1 VAGSVA
7 PPRPSLSLTVC
18 SLAALYLCAVLCGG
32 CVAAM
37 LHSWASQGL
46 GLGAL
51 LLLPGILGLGLTQYA
66 GTFQCKAARAE
77 TVARLYSFAG
87 GFMLIALICLLLDIA
102 RSGQHPSWPVM
113 AIGGVFAGFAVW
125 GRIGGRLN
133 RQWAAE
139 LRLYEEGHESDP
151 SLPVRKGHPSVWI
164 STCLVLLAAT
174 GVVYWALAPR
184 YGEHAEP
191 DATPLVLPAG
201 ASDVCYWIYAGNTVF
216 EFSISEQG
224 FLAWAEAEIESRQG
238 GLVEVMRITTPESVI
253 TYREWIPDAP
263 PPHEFV
269 IEEGYYHSCEQGGN
283 KVQYAY
289 DRQAGRAYYA
299 SYQQP
304 AAGRRE

>member
-1 VAGSVA
+1 MTT
-7 PPRPSLSLTVC
+7 PRPSLALTIC

-32 CVAAM
+32 CVAVM

-66 GTFQCKAARAE
+66 ATFQCKPARAE

-113 AIGGVFAGFAVW
+113 ALGGVFAGFAVW

-139 LRLYEEGHESDP
+139 LRRYEEEQESDTP
-151 SLPVRKGHPSVWI
+151 LSARKGPASVWI

-174 GVVYWALAPR
+174 GVVYWALGPR

-191 DATPLVLPAG
+191 GATPLVLPAG

-238 GLVEVMRITTPESVI
+238 GLAEITVIDKPALVI
-253 TYREWIPDAP
+253 TYRGWLPDALP
-263 PPHEFV
+263 PREFV
-269 IEEGYYHSCEQGGN
+269 IEEGYSHSWEQGGS